1 MENTFSAV
9 KSACSSSPES
19 FSEWQHLNELLVQ
32 LKDCMLG
39 ESERAKLT
47 AENLSTLVDLIH
59 LCNRG
64 IENQIEVH
72 STNNCLTEVYRT
84 LRNMCVQCEQNQD
97 LLSNHEHLFTASK
110 NSIQALVK
118 QFKHSKDSDI
128 IVTLRCI
135 VQFLG
140 NCSVGHVKNQGLIW
154 KIFVEELNK
163 LFDISDEKLSMYTC
177 MVAHTCISGNLD
189 NQDMWTSSN
198 TIQMLTNVISFTVE
212 CDCEWGLFLIESM
225 CKVDSIFSKVFP
237 LLKDTEKL
245 LVYEVM
251 LDHLDKTENDLNP
264 SKSNIQF
271 IAEDVKSQSYII
283 LSLLEKHQN
292 QNPVVIVKEIE
303 ILGIATSH
311 HNVYPEVNTDKDLLS
326 CIIYLLEGIHKIG
339 LQGDNLFSRVDKIIK
354 LGNIDQDHAG
364 YCLKRDL
371 VKLIGNMAYECKPN
385 QDLIREMN
393 GIPLVLDQTS
403 IDGRNPYI
411 QQWSVLAIHNICKD
425 NNENKG
431 ILAGLKFEGLAEES
445 DMLKKYGIKAEVK
458 DNKIIVKPPPENE

>member
-9 KSACSSSPES
+9 KLACSSSPAS
-19 FSEWQHLNELLVQ
+19 LSEWQHLNELSVQ
-32 LKDCMLG
+32 LKNCMLV
-39 ESERAKLT
+39 ESERTKLT

-59 LCNRG
+59 LCNHG
-64 IENQIEVH
+64 LENQTEVH

-84 LRNMCVQCEQNQD
+84 LRNMCVECEQNQD
-97 LLSNHEHLFTASK
+97 LLSNQEHLYKTSK
-110 NSIQALVK
+110 DSIQALMNQIK
-118 QFKHSKDSDI
+118 SSKGSDI

-140 NCSVGHVKNQGLIW
+140 NCSVGHQKNQCLIW

-163 LFDISDEKLSMYTC
+163 LFDLSDEKLSIYTC
-177 MVAHTCISGNLD
+177 MVAHTCLSGNLD
-189 NQDMWTSSN
+189 NQDVWISPD
-198 TIQMLTNVISFTVE
+198 TIQMLTNVICYTTE
-212 CDCEWGLFLIESM
+212 CDCEWGVYLIESM
-225 CKVDSIFSKVFP
+225 CKVDSSFSKVFP

-251 LDHLDKTENDLNP
+251 LDHLDKSENDQQT
-264 SKSNIQF
+264 SKSNLQY
-271 IAEDVKSQSYII
+271 IAEDMKSQSYTI

-303 ILGIATSH
+303 ILGIATSF
-311 HNVYPEVNTDKDLLS
+311 HNLYPDINTDKDLLS
-326 CIIYLLEGIHKIG
+326 CVIYLLEAIHKIG

-354 LGNIDQDHAG
+354 MGNIDQDHAG

-431 ILAGLKFEGLAEES
+431 ILASLKFEGLAEEA
-445 DMLKKYGIKAEVK
+445 DMLKKYGVKAEVK